1 MLKKSHILFI
11 IILLLSIP
19 VFAESVDF
27 DVEFEDIISG
37 NPFSKAEQIIFGV
50 INESSDNEKI
60 LAFSRNYLKLIQS
73 KKSVGRLPLALKQVG
88 NAFRQISV
96 NDSATKYLFWAL
108 SEAKKSKD
116 TLTYIES
123 SIYLGLLYSRYSDWQ
138 MVRRYYNKAYEM
150 SIAYGRPFEI
160 ASASWNMAYV

>member
-1 MLKKSHILFI
+1 
-11 IILLLSIP
+11 LLSIP

-88 NAFRQISV
+88 NAFRRFPLMILRRNIFFGFERS
-96 NDSATKYLFWAL
+96 
-108 SEAKKSKD
+108 KK
-116 TLTYIES
+116 IEG
-123 SIYLGLLYSRYSDWQ
+123 YADLH
-138 MVRRYYNKAYEM
+138 
-150 SIAYGRPFEI
+150 
-160 ASASWNMAYV
+160 